1 MQYLNGKDV
10 LPNHLLEELQQ
21 YVNGAMIYVPSAI
34 DRMGWGEKSGTK
46 SKLAS
51 RNQQICADYEAGTS
65 IKELSQ
71 KHFLS
76 ESSIRKIVKS

>member
-10 LPNHLLEELQQ
+10 LPDHLLEALQE
-21 YVNGAMIYVPSAI
+21 YVNGCMIYIPSGI
-34 DRMGWGEKSGTK
+34 DRIGWGEKSGTK
-46 SKLAS
+46 SKLAM
-51 RNQQICADYEAGTS
+51 RNSEIHADYVAGIS